1 MDKTMAEEE
10 TMGVQEKYRSYTK
23 RKVLFVLGCLIV
35 TVFSF
40 GLSVTIG
47 NRELSV
53 VEVYEITF
61 KHIMGTTYEMYT
73 QEWYDDVIVWDV
85 RVPRA
90 LFAIVAGAGL
100 AIAGSTMQSVM
111 KNPLADPYT
120 VGISSG
126 ACFGVAVA
134 EVLGIAIVGS
144 VTGNAK
150 VFNAFLFALIPM
162 FVVIAISPRDNVSPA
177 TIILAGVAI
186 SYLFNSMT
194 TILLSFTDAESLA
207 NIYEWQLGTVKNINW
222 DCVWMPLIMTLA
234 GSAILILLSRQMN
247 ILSLGDAQATSLGL
261 NVKRL
266 RFLLLIISSLV
277 VAGIVAFAGIIGFVG
292 LIAPHIV
299 RLIIDSDNKFVIPGA
314 AMFGGAFFLLCDTLN
329 RHLFGAAE
337 VPVGVIISFIGA
349 PIFLLLIVK
358 QSRSMW

>member
-1 MDKTMAEEE
+1 M
-10 TMGVQEKYRSYTK
+10 YRSYTK

-35 TVFSF
+35 TVLSF
-40 GLSVTIG
+40 GLSVSTG
-47 NRELSV
+47 NRELSMF
-53 VEVYEITF
+53 EVYKITID
-61 KHIMGTTYEMYT
+61 HIMGATYEIGTEEY
-73 QEWYDDVIVWDV
+73 YNDIVVWDG

-90 LFAIVAGAGL
+90 MFAIVAGAGL
-100 AIAGSTMQSVM
+100 AIAGSTMQSVL

-134 EVLGIAIVGS
+134 EVLGIVIVGAA
-144 VTGNAK
+144 TGNSR

-162 FVVIAISPRDNVSPA
+162 VAIVMISPRENVSPA
-177 TIILAGVAI
+177 TLILAGVAI
-186 SYLFNSMT
+186 TYLFNSLT
-194 TILLSFTDAESLA
+194 TILLSFTDAETLA
-207 NIYEWQLGTVKNINW
+207 NIYEWQLGTLSNITW
-222 DCVWMPLIMTLA
+222 DKVWMPLFLTAI
-234 GSAILILLSRQMN
+234 GSAILVFLARQMN
-247 ILSLGDAQATSLGL
+247 ILALGDAQATSLGL

-266 RFLLLIISSLV
+266 RLLLLVLSSAV

-314 AMFGGAFFLLCDTLN
+314 AMFGAAFFLLCDTLD
-329 RHLFGAAE
+329 RWLFGMAE